1 MKFGKQIQFQQITEW
16 QNHYMSYKGLK
27 KIINSLIQDKAQTSV
42 TIAASPP
49 PGSVPV
55 IPEDDY
61 SKFLQSQKAAFFFK
75 LERELEKKFV
85 ETNGTGFRKILKKW
99 DKRSKSSTKEL
110 YLSRQV
116 ELQPCFNQ
124 DAMVELADNAA
135 YHLLQLENI
144 QQGNSRS
151 SSAPSSPI
159 ATKSSQSVSTSMLS
173 SPMQQQMDELETDLF
188 NALTSN
194 QSSLVQEIL
203 ERRLATPSALQNN
216 SISTETSTNTNNN
229 IQIGPENA
237 REVIS
242 RVFWRCCSETG
253 TSDSVIQ
260 QLVKTGLISFKF
272 VDDISDRTCL
282 HEAAMVGRLSLLKL
296 AVEHGVSPEC
306 ADVYGRRPL
315 HYVSMYGHADCATYL
330 LSMNASM
337 KATDHDGFR
346 PLIYSIMNGH
356 TKCVEIFLA
365 NNAEIE
371 ASQEGDPI
379 PLSLACH
386 YGHEDIAMMLIRRGA
401 NVIACNADGLE
412 PLHITCREGHTKLAK
427 TLTTRGAR
435 LDQEDKY
442 MCWTPLFYAASEGH
456 ADCVKILLEAGC
468 NVNVIDELGKTPI
481 YYAASEGHADCVEL
495 LVEAG
500 GKVEGKSAPAEDTVM
515 DAPGPMST
523 TGMMTTTTT
532 PAAGSTLGASGSL
545 SSPNMDDLDMDC
557 IPSLSLPP
565 PIIPFRIYGHNYLD
579 KKYQIN
585 LTLGHPNYPNHST
598 EDKTARQA
606 PVHLYGTA
614 QTSSLK
620 LIISSRPDNG
630 MIPHNVILPLV
641 DDREVFGFQVDSL
654 EHFTVEF
661 DIFPTFGSKAIGR
674 AVALPS
680 VFSSL
685 ETSMGKGVL
694 PLFDA
699 HLKVVGELAFEYSVI
714 RPFQGVRLEVGGRVE
729 TYWKSTNS
737 IDSSISTA
745 STPQVGTPSVM
756 PVSMS
761 TSGSAL
767 PHSSSQSL
775 LVGNIIPS
783 FITASSLSGEYIQ
796 LSIQMTRDF
805 IPVVFASWRLPVE
818 GFDLAVP
825 DVTFSQFKAFGELIH
840 QKASDDLEASANS
853 LASSWRSG
861 EWRRKIYERWMSL
874 EQVLKI
880 LPKHIGVNL
889 ELKYPTLSERTHYR
903 LTNYVEVNKF
913 VDTILQTVYDSSSA
927 THHRSFM
934 FSSFNPVICSA
945 LNWKQPN
952 YAVFFSTYCG
962 YNKSRSRVAPS
973 TEDHSQGLKRKEPI
987 DPESLPSPK
996 HGSAAQLP
1004 SIAAVSSSASPSLSP
1019 SSKSGSP
1026 LLARSATASSAA
1038 ISDMEFYEDDKR
1050 CTSIKEAVKFARSNN
1065 LLGVICEAT
1074 PLIQVP
1080 SLITHIKES
1089 GLILSSFGPGNK
1101 DPAQVQIQ
1109 KSNGVDAFMVMEN
1122 SNPESRLAS
1131 SYTSPPASSSP
1142 ATSTGLGSSKL
1153 SSKSSAT
1160 AVAGSMYIATSIPDV
1175 EEGVLR
1181 YQNGVDSGQLAEY
1194 GYAQLASLVA
1204 EQTHTPVSIKPSSQL
1219 SEMLYVAK
1227 EESVEIEPTDLPKAD
1242 AFVDEEYDDD
1252 VEAGSTMTRLNLD
1265 VDPKSTPLRPPTLNV
1280 VNTVTHKEAVTCTAF
1295 SRDGRYAASGSADC
1309 SLKIMDVN
1317 KMKQAIDDVHP
1328 VIRTLYDHDTPVT
1341 ATEFHPNGL
1350 VLAAS
1355 SDTTVKLYDI
1365 SKPSV
1370 KRSFRYLQDSHPICS
1385 ISFHPSGD
1393 FLLVGSEAETVRI
1406 FDVKTLQCFTPRP
1419 FSGPPSHS
1427 SATSSVDQVQQQGPH
1442 RGGINHIEYA
1452 PTGSVFIT
1460 ASQDGSIKVWDAM
1473 SGKVVRTIEN
1483 AHSGKGVTTA
1493 TISKNGKYILSGGWD
1508 SVNKLWDLGSG
1519 KLIHGFQGAV
1529 QKNIKQSTV
1538 FSYNEDFVFS
1548 SDESNN
1554 SFVCWDSRTGNLLK
1568 RYVSQE
1574 AMIRSISASPSENAI
1589 VSGGDDNR
1597 VRFWCMPGSTA
1608 TMSEPA

>member
-27 KIINSLIQDKAQTSV
+27 KIINSLIQDKAQTSL

-49 PGSVPV
+49 PGSTPV
-55 IPEDDY
+55 IPEDEY

-75 LERELEKKFV
+75 LERELEKVNSFYLQKESELKVRLRSLIDKEKVILSRQGRPGTSSSINSLKEAFRQFEQDLSKLQKFV

-135 YHLLQLENI
+135 FHLLQLENI
-144 QQGNSRS
+144 QQGNSVS

-159 ATKSSQSVSTSMLS
+159 ANKPSQSFSTTFPS
-173 SPMQQQMDELETDLF
+173 SPMQLQMDELETDLF
-188 NALTSN
+188 NALTTN

-203 ERRLATPSALQNN
+203 ERRIVPPSPLQNS
-216 SISTETSTNTNNN
+216 SISTESSIGGNSSNN
-229 IQIGPENA
+229 QIGLENA
-237 REVIS
+237 REVVS
-242 RVFWRCCSETG
+242 RVFWRCCSEIS

-260 QLVKTGLISFKF
+260 QLVKTGLINFKF

-337 KATDHDGFR
+337 EAADHDGFR
-346 PLIYSIMNGH
+346 PLIYSIMSGH

-365 NNAEIE
+365 NNVEIE

-386 YGHEDIAMMLIRRGA
+386 YGHEDIAMMLIERGA
-401 NVIACNADGLE
+401 NVTASNADGLE

-456 ADCVKILLEAGC
+456 TECVKILLEAGC
-468 NVNVIDELGKTPI
+468 NVNVVDELGKTPI

-495 LVEAG
+495 LVGAG
-500 GKVEGKSAPAEDTVM
+500 GKIEGKATPEDTVM
-515 DAPGPMST
+515 DALAPLST
-523 TGMMTTTTT
+523 TGMLAT
-532 PAAGSTLGASGSL
+532 PIITSSIGAPSGSL
-545 SSPNMDDLDMDC
+545 ASPSMDDLDMDF

-585 LTLGHPNYPNHST
+585 LTLGHPNYPDHSS
-598 EDKTARQA
+598 EDKTIRRS

-614 QTSSLK
+614 QISSLK

-630 MIPHNVILPLV
+630 MIPHNVILPLG
-641 DDREVFGFQVDSL
+641 DDREVFAFQIDSL

-685 ETSMGKGVL
+685 DTSMGKGIL

-699 HLKVVGELAFEYSVI
+699 HLKVVGELAFEYSVV

-761 TSGSAL
+761 TSGGVL
-767 PHSSSQSL
+767 PHSTSQSL
-775 LVGNIIPS
+775 LVGNVIPS
-783 FITASSLSGEYIQ
+783 YITASSLSGEYIQ
-796 LSIQMTRDF
+796 LSIQMTRDL
-805 IPVVFASWRLPVE
+805 IPVIYPHWHLPVE
-818 GFDLAVP
+818 GFDLSVS
-825 DVTFSQFKAFGELIH
+825 DVTFSQFKSFGELIH
-840 QKASDDLEASANS
+840 KKANDELDTTRMT
-853 LASSWRSG
+853 SSWRSS

-889 ELKYPTLSERTHYR
+889 ELKYPTLSERTYYR

-913 VDTILQTVYDSSSA
+913 VDTTLQAVYDSSSS

-962 YNKSRSRVAPS
+962 YNKSRVKTLRPS
-973 TEDHSQGLKRKEPI
+973 EESNQGLKRKEPI

-996 HGSAAQLP
+996 HGSAAPQLP
-1004 SIAAVSSSASPSLSP
+1004 SIAATSSSSSPT
-1019 SSKSGSP
+1019 SP
-1026 LLARSATASSAA
+1026 LIPRSTHSPNTAN
-1038 ISDMEFYEDDKR
+1038 DTEFHEEDKR

-1089 GLILSSFGPGNK
+1089 GLILSSFGSGNM
-1101 DPAQVQIQ
+1101 DPLKVQIQ
-1109 KSNGVDAFMVMEN
+1109 KSHGVDAFMVME
-1122 SNPESRLAS
+1122 S
-1131 SYTSPPASSSP
+1131 SQEARFISSPPASISAALSG
-1142 ATSTGLGSSKL
+1142 TGLSKTP
-1153 SSKSSAT
+1153 SKSCGT
-1160 AVAGSMYIATSIPDV
+1160 TGSVYIGTSIPDV

-1181 YQNGVDSGQLAEY
+1181 YQNGVDSG
-1194 GYAQLASLVA
+1194 S
-1204 EQTHTPVSIKPSSQL
+1204 VSI
-1219 SEMLYVAK
+1219 
-1227 EESVEIEPTDLPKAD
+1227 
-1242 AFVDEEYDDD
+1242 
-1252 VEAGSTMTRLNLD
+1252 
-1265 VDPKSTPLRPPTLNV
+1265 
-1280 VNTVTHKEAVTCTAF
+1280 
-1295 SRDGRYAASGSADC
+1295 
-1309 SLKIMDVN
+1309 
-1317 KMKQAIDDVHP
+1317 
-1328 VIRTLYDHDTPVT
+1328 
-1341 ATEFHPNGL
+1341 
-1350 VLAAS
+1350 
-1355 SDTTVKLYDI
+1355 
-1365 SKPSV
+1365 
-1370 KRSFRYLQDSHPICS
+1370 
-1385 ISFHPSGD
+1385 
-1393 FLLVGSEAETVRI
+1393 
-1406 FDVKTLQCFTPRP
+1406 
-1419 FSGPPSHS
+1419 
-1427 SATSSVDQVQQQGPH
+1427 
-1442 RGGINHIEYA
+1442 
-1452 PTGSVFIT
+1452 
-1460 ASQDGSIKVWDAM
+1460 
-1473 SGKVVRTIEN
+1473 
-1483 AHSGKGVTTA
+1483 
-1493 TISKNGKYILSGGWD
+1493 
-1508 SVNKLWDLGSG
+1508 
-1519 KLIHGFQGAV
+1519 
-1529 QKNIKQSTV
+1529 
-1538 FSYNEDFVFS
+1538 
-1548 SDESNN
+1548 
-1554 SFVCWDSRTGNLLK
+1554 
-1568 RYVSQE
+1568 
-1574 AMIRSISASPSENAI
+1574 
-1589 VSGGDDNR
+1589 
-1597 VRFWCMPGSTA
+1597 
-1608 TMSEPA
+1608 

>member
-1 MKFGKQIQFQQITEW
+1 MVETCVSLYSVQVNTFYLQKE
-16 QNHYMSYKGLK
+16 SELK
-27 KIINSLIQDKAQTSV
+27 VRLRSLIDKEKVILSRQGRPGTSSSINSLKEAFRQFEQDLNK
-42 TIAASPP
+42 
-49 PGSVPV
+49 
-55 IPEDDY
+55 
-61 SKFLQSQKAAFFFK
+61 LQ
-75 LERELEKKFV
+75 KFV

-159 ATKSSQSVSTSMLS
+159 TTKPSQSSSVGALS

-188 NALTSN
+188 NALTTN

-203 ERRLATPSALQNN
+203 ERRLSTPSALQNN
-216 SISTETSTNTNNN
+216 SASVESSAITNASNNN
-229 IQIGPENA
+229 QLGPENA
-237 REVIS
+237 REVVS
-242 RVFWRCCSETG
+242 RVFWRCCSEVG
-253 TSDSVIQ
+253 ASDTVIQ
-260 QLVKTGLISFKF
+260 QLVKTGLINFKF

-296 AVEHGVSPEC
+296 ALDHGVSPEC

-337 KATDHDGFR
+337 SATDHDGFR

-371 ASQEGDPI
+371 ASQDGDPI

-386 YGHEDIAMMLIRRGA
+386 YGHEDIAMMLIGRGA
-401 NVIACNADGLE
+401 NVIASNADGLE
-412 PLHITCREGHTKLAK
+412 PLHITCREGHTRLAK

-468 NVNVIDELGKTPI
+468 NVNVVDELGKTPI

-495 LVEAG
+495 LIEAG
-500 GKVEGKSAPAEDTVM
+500 GKVEGKTAPTEDTAM
-515 DAPGPMST
+515 DAPAPL
-523 TGMMTTTTT
+523 TTTSMMAATST
-532 PAAGSTLGASGSL
+532 PATESALGAASGSL
-545 SSPNMDDLDMDC
+545 SSPNMDDLDMDF

-585 LTLGHPNYPNHST
+585 LTLGHPNYPDHASP
-598 EDKTARQA
+598 DKAGARQA

-614 QTSSLK
+614 QISSLK

-630 MIPHNVILPLV
+630 MIPHNVILPLG

-685 ETSMGKGVL
+685 ESSMGKGVL

-737 IDSSISTA
+737 IDSSISAAT
-745 STPQVGTPSVM
+745 TPVVGTPSVM

-775 LVGNIIPS
+775 LVGNMIPS

-796 LSIQMTRDF
+796 LSIQMTRDWV
-805 IPVVFASWRLPVE
+805 PVVFASWYLPVE
-818 GFDLAVP
+818 GFDLAVS
-825 DVTFSQFKAFGELIH
+825 DVTFSQFKKFGELIH
-840 QKASDDLEASANS
+840 QRAASNEDFEAATTRMAN
-853 LASSWRSG
+853 SWRSG

-903 LTNYVEVNKF
+903 LTNCVEVNKF
-913 VDTILQTVYDSSSA
+913 VDTILQSVYDSSSV

-945 LNWKQPN
+945 MNWKQPN
-952 YAVFFSTYCG
+952 YAVFFSTNCG
-962 YNKSRSRVAPS
+962 YNKNRKRPTRAI
-973 TEDHSQGLKRKEPI
+973 EENLQGLKRKEPI

-996 HGSAAQLP
+996 HGSAAPLLP
-1004 SIAAVSSSASPSLSP
+1004 SIASAVGASPSST
-1019 SSKSGSP
+1019 SSSVSKVDSP
-1026 LLARSATASSAA
+1026 LLPRSTTPAAIPTAST
-1038 ISDMEFYEDDKR
+1038 SDTEFHEDDKR

-1101 DPAQVQIQ
+1101 DPALVQIQ
-1109 KSNGVDAFMVMEN
+1109 KNHGVDAFMIMEGSHLEAN
-1122 SNPESRLAS
+1122 
-1131 SYTSPPASSSP
+1131 TSTSTPASSWPPTTSS
-1142 ATSTGLGSSKL
+1142 STGLGLGLELGLGMGSSRTL
-1153 SSKSSAT
+1153 VGTGVA
-1160 AVAGSMYIATSIPDV
+1160 AAAAGSALYIGSSIPDV

-1181 YQNGVDSGQLAEY
+1181 YQNGVDSG
-1194 GYAQLASLVA
+1194 
-1204 EQTHTPVSIKPSSQL
+1204 
-1219 SEMLYVAK
+1219 
-1227 EESVEIEPTDLPKAD
+1227 
-1242 AFVDEEYDDD
+1242 
-1252 VEAGSTMTRLNLD
+1252 
-1265 VDPKSTPLRPPTLNV
+1265 
-1280 VNTVTHKEAVTCTAF
+1280 
-1295 SRDGRYAASGSADC
+1295 
-1309 SLKIMDVN
+1309 
-1317 KMKQAIDDVHP
+1317 
-1328 VIRTLYDHDTPVT
+1328 
-1341 ATEFHPNGL
+1341 
-1350 VLAAS
+1350 
-1355 SDTTVKLYDI
+1355 
-1365 SKPSV
+1365 
-1370 KRSFRYLQDSHPICS
+1370 
-1385 ISFHPSGD
+1385 
-1393 FLLVGSEAETVRI
+1393 
-1406 FDVKTLQCFTPRP
+1406 P
-1419 FSGPPSHS
+1419 FS
-1427 SATSSVDQVQQQGPH
+1427 
-1442 RGGINHIEYA
+1442 I
-1452 PTGSVFIT
+1452 
-1460 ASQDGSIKVWDAM
+1460 
-1473 SGKVVRTIEN
+1473 
-1483 AHSGKGVTTA
+1483 
-1493 TISKNGKYILSGGWD
+1493 
-1508 SVNKLWDLGSG
+1508 
-1519 KLIHGFQGAV
+1519 
-1529 QKNIKQSTV
+1529 
-1538 FSYNEDFVFS
+1538 
-1548 SDESNN
+1548 
-1554 SFVCWDSRTGNLLK
+1554 
-1568 RYVSQE
+1568 
-1574 AMIRSISASPSENAI
+1574 
-1589 VSGGDDNR
+1589 
-1597 VRFWCMPGSTA
+1597 
-1608 TMSEPA
+1608 